1 MTARSSTKRESLNG
15 VEIRGRKAGFSEDQI
30 YGQIFDAIIEQRLA
44 PDTRLAEDKLC
55 DIFSVSRTVIRKILQ
70 RLAYEKIVQIRP
82 NRGAIV
88 ANPSVKEAHEVF
100 EARRAVESAV
110 VRLAITTISPSEL
123 ESLRRIVAEE
133 EACVNRG
140 DRTGWIRLS
149 NRFHLQLAEVSG
161 NETLAGFLREL
172 LSRSSLIAATYDP
185 SGRAIGSP
193 KTHGQ
198 LLKAIAGGEMDDAV
212 QAMAAHLD
220 HCQAQLNLDGKEP
233 PVDLHVVF
241 AGVGGK

>member
-1 MTARSSTKRESLNG
+1 MAAREGTKGGDLKG
-15 VEIRGRKAGFSEDQI
+15 VEVRSRKAGFSEDQI

-55 DIFSVSRTVIRKILQ
+55 DIFNVSRTVIRKILQ

-88 ANPSVKEAHEVF
+88 ASPSVKEAHEVF
-100 EARRAVESAV
+100 EARRAVEGTI
-110 VRLAITTISPSEL
+110 VRLASATISPSEL

-133 EACVNRG
+133 DACLKRG

-172 LSRSSLIAATYDP
+172 LARASLVAARYDP

-193 KTHGQ
+193 ATHRRLIEAVASGD
-198 LLKAIAGGEMDDAV
+198 AGDA
-212 QAMAAHLD
+212 AEALAAHLD
-220 HCQAQLNLDGKEP
+220 HCQAQLNLDGEDP
-233 PVDLHVVF
+233 PVDLHSIF
-241 AGVGGK
+241 AGVAAK